1 MLLKKKSW
9 KWPNELSLRTLQ
21 HAIFDNA
28 QLIRW
33 ALNFSIRRSNSRVSQ
48 SIFSREKK
56 KNSAS
61 VARMWKVK
69 SASSSLR
76 FLSVKGYIH
85 HHLKRISG
93 YSAKQRTPKWEIFR
107 VFSLCI
113 YSKIRLIEHALR
125 VFESLSLPTWGRIIE
140 SHLQNAAASIIR
152 TSPSSSAQVS
162 ILTTVM
168 INFFLIIDLYCV

>member
-1 MLLKKKSW
+1 
-9 KWPNELSLRTLQ
+9 
-21 HAIFDNA
+21 
-28 QLIRW
+28 
-33 ALNFSIRRSNSRVSQ
+33 
-48 SIFSREKK
+48 
-56 KNSAS
+56 
-61 VARMWKVK
+61 MWKVK

-85 HHLKRISG
+85 HYLKRISG
-93 YSAKQRTPKWEIFR
+93 YSAKQWTPKWEIFR

-168 INFFLIIDLYCV
+168 IIIIFNYWFILCINNNMKFLEVQKLTNVESCIVGVDIP

>member
-1 MLLKKKSW
+1 MLLKKKTW

-56 KNSAS
+56 KNAAS
-61 VARMWKVK
+61 VARMWKVR
-69 SASSSLR
+69 SASFSLR

-93 YSAKQRTPKWEIFR
+93 YSAKQWTPKWEIFR

-140 SHLQNAAASIIR
+140 SHPKCSCVNNSDKSLKLC
-152 TSPSSSAQVS
+152 SSFYF
-162 ILTTVM
+162 
-168 INFFLIIDLYCV
+168 NYCYD